1 MLKINVYHS
10 TIRKRLN
17 KIGLFGRRPLFPKRN
32 MATRLRFAKLYLN
45 RIQDFENNVLW
56 RDTLEVQKFGHNLS
70 ETKQSMSAQTSRT
83 RSLHGVGQMATL
95 AP

>member
-1 MLKINVYHS
+1 
-10 TIRKRLN
+10 
-17 KIGLFGRRPLFPKRN
+17 

-45 RIQDFENNVLW
+45 RIEDFVNNVLW
-56 RDTLEVQKFGHNLS
+56 TDMLEGQRFGHNLS

-83 RSLHGVGQMATL
+83 RSLHGVGQMMTL